1 MEKTKSYKTITNQGK
16 KIKSIWLD
24 ISKKYNVPIEIKGID
39 SICSFNFVGNN
50 SLVFKAIFISEMLK
64 KNFLANTTVMVSIS
78 HTDKILQKY
87 RIAVEKTFNIISK
100 YRKIN
105 SSKYDKLKLPVTGFY
120 RLN

>member
-1 MEKTKSYKTITNQGK
+1 
-16 KIKSIWLD
+16 
-24 ISKKYNVPIEIKGID
+24 
-39 SICSFNFVGNN
+39 
-50 SLVFKAIFISEMLK
+50 MLK